1 MPTIEINDQFA
12 AALEAMENT
21 RRPLFITG
29 RAGTGKSTLLTHFR
43 TTTKKEIAVLA
54 PTGVAAVNVQGQT
67 IHSFFK
73 FRPDITLERIASLRP
88 SSDQSKIYKNLDSM
102 VIDEISMV
110 RADLLDC
117 IDAFLR
123 FHGPER
129 GKSFGGVQMIL
140 IGDLY
145 QLPPVVNRQDLEHL
159 LQSYQSPY
167 FFDAKCMQELPLKII
182 ELEKI
187 YRQSDDDFI
196 NLLGNIRSNTVSSA
210 NLQLLNTR
218 YDPHAPLVEPGEEF
232 TIALTTTNELAD
244 TVNAEQLRTLASKQL
259 TSQGIVTGTFGER
272 ELPTKTSLE
281 LRVGAQVM
289 LLNNESRGRWVNG
302 TLGKIKKIDLDGK
315 DGENEGTITLVL
327 SNGTTVDVSPYTWE
341 LYRYFFNEKKGQLDT
356 ETIGTFRQYPMRL
369 SWAVTIHKAQGKT
382 FDRVVIDIGRGTF
395 SHGQMYVA
403 LSRCRT
409 LGGITLRQQIQPR
422 HIYMD
427 RRVGAFFDRFKE
439 APPLQW
445 LEQDS
450 LFSE

>member
-1 MPTIEINDQFA
+1 MSNIEINEQFA
-12 AALEAMENT
+12 AALEAMEHS

-29 RAGTGKSTLLTHFR
+29 RAGTGKSTLLNHFR
-43 TTTKKEIAVLA
+43 GITKKEIAVLA
-54 PTGVAAVNVQGQT
+54 PTGVAAVNVSGQT

-73 FRPDITLERIASLRP
+73 FKPDITVDRIASLRP
-88 SSDQSKIYKNLDSM
+88 SAEQSKIYKNLDSL

-110 RADLLDC
+110 RADLMDC
-117 IDAFLR
+117 IDQFLR

-129 GKSFGGVQMIL
+129 GKSFGGIQMIL

-145 QLPPVVNRQDLEHL
+145 QLPPVVNKQDLEHL
-159 LQSYQSPY
+159 LQSYPSPY

-196 NLLGNIRSNTVSSA
+196 NLLGNIRTNQITAA

-218 YDPHAPLVEPGEEF
+218 YDPQAPLVQEGETF
-232 TIALTTTNELAD
+232 TIALTTTNDLAD
-244 TVNAEQLRTLASKQL
+244 TVNAEQLRTLTTKSQ
-259 TSQGIVTGTFGER
+259 TSHGLVTGTFGER
-272 ELPTKTSLE
+272 ELPTKVSLE
-281 LRVGAQVM
+281 LKVGAQVM

-315 DGENEGTITLVL
+315 DAETEGTITLIL
-327 SNGTTVDVSPYTWE
+327 SNGLTVDVSPYTWE

-356 ETIGTFRQYPMRL
+356 ETIGTFRQYPLRL

-409 LGGITLRQQIQPR
+409 LEGITLRQQIQPR
-422 HIYMD
+422 NIYMD
-427 RRVGAFFDRFKE
+427 RRVVQFFNRYKD
-439 APPLQW
+439 AAPLQW
-445 LEQDS
+445 MEQDS